1 MVWALLAWALFSVT
15 KYSLSPSN
23 VPFQRQEWSRAPS
36 PPPAGRWGRAR
47 SRGCCCV
54 LTGART
60 APRRS
65 RAAPGTGPSAATRCP
80 YQILTRRGLCSAR
93 QSTRQTRQSN
103 APLPLLLPRGSGGSH
118 SHSWALS
125 GAGSSLLDPE
135 LPPSSAAAYS
145 RTVTAS
151 FCISSF
157 STASHSPRSP
167 LLKRARPPYQPYLW
181 LSQPQRGRRV
191 GS

>member
-1 MVWALLAWALFSVT
+1 M
-15 KYSLSPSN
+15 SLSSGRNGAEHPARHQQGDGA
-23 VPFQRQEWSRAPS
+23 VPAAVGVAVCSQEPVRPL
-36 PPPAGRWGRAR
+36 AGPEPL
-47 SRGCCCV
+47 RGC
-54 LTGART
+54 AR
-60 APRRS
+60 
-65 RAAPGTGPSAATRCP
+65 TGPSAATRCP

-135 LPPSSAAAYS
+135 LPPSSAAAYR